1 MSLESVFSLV
11 LAAIA
16 VAPSDRLAMADR
28 LFNRGKWAEARTE
41 YAALVGEQSLAGD
54 GLLYRL
60 AECDR
65 ALGKKAEARREYGDL
80 LSKYPASELA
90 DRARLNRALAGT
102 VAEQNAELPG
112 LDSDR
117 VPKEVRASALYH
129 LGLNTGS
136 TNALMRYLALSPK
149 GRNVP
154 YAKLRLAQILQN
166 SPDETIVR
174 KAVELYL
181 DIAFGGGDYAEE
193 ALYLAAGVSYRG
205 KRYGEADSLMR
216 RYLNRYPKG
225 KYTTEAAYSS
235 AWCCYLTGRY
245 ADAVAMCGA
254 IPSDAP
260 AKMLDSAAYLKAS
273 AIYANRGAK
282 ESKPLFEAYLL
293 DHPQGE
299 YRGQA
304 ETWLARIGFQE
315 AREEDDAA
323 KMVEC
328 LQRVVS
334 ASKSAADRLTL
345 AWAYEKAG
353 RKDEALGEYLEIAK
367 VHPNTA
373 ESADAMYRKAMMD
386 LREERWAAA
395 DVALQSALMGKLED
409 RQRPEATYWRGVS
422 AIRLGH
428 EAEGAAF
435 LAKALEAG
443 LPLEESREARLLIA
457 DHDFNEGRTD
467 AAKKAYA
474 QLIREGAA
482 ERMSAA
488 KILAV
493 GKLLSG
499 SEAKTCAK
507 ALIRKDRAEWRQ
519 CGHALLGLTEEGE
532 GAFAAAMEAYRKCL
546 AEKCTTEDVAKVAL
560 RLGALETRNEEWDAA
575 EATLKRAVELNAKDS
590 AARAEAYLHLSEVCV
605 GKGDVVHARSYA
617 TVVAELFEN
626 TASAAAARAILK
638 AHPESTKTKES
649 K

>member
-1 MSLESVFSLV
+1 MSLASLFSIV

-41 YAALVGEQSLAGD
+41 YAALVGERSLAGD

-65 ALGKKAEARREYGDL
+65 ALGKKEEARQEYGEL
-80 LSKYPASELA
+80 LAKYPASDLA

-102 VAEQNAELPG
+102 TEEQNAELPL

-117 VPKEVRASALYH
+117 VAKEVRSSALYH

-136 TNALMRYLALSPK
+136 TNALMRFIALDPK
-149 GRNVP
+149 GKNVP
-154 YAKLRLAQILQN
+154 YAKLRLAQILQ
-166 SPDETIVR
+166 SAPDETCVR

-225 KYTTEAAYSS
+225 MYTTEAAYSS
-235 AWCCYLTGRY
+235 AWCSYLTGRH
-245 ADAVAMCGA
+245 ADAIAMCDA

-260 AKMLDSAAYLKAS
+260 QKIREVAAYLKAS
-273 AIYANRGAK
+273 AIYASRGAQAAK
-282 ESKPLFEAYLL
+282 ANFESYLL
-293 DHPQGE
+293 DYPQGE
-299 YRGQA
+299 YRHQV

-315 AREEDDAA
+315 ARAADDAA

-328 LQRVVS
+328 MQRVV
-334 ASKSAADRLTL
+334 ASSKEPADRLTL
-345 AWAYEKAG
+345 AWAYEKAE
-353 RKDEALGEYLEIAK
+353 RKDEAMHEYLEIAK
-367 VHPNTA
+367 DSPNTVEA
-373 ESADAMYRKAMMD
+373 ADAMFRKAMMD

-395 DVALQSALMGKLED
+395 DVALQSAIMGKLD
-409 RQRPEATYWRGVS
+409 DQLRPEALYWRGVS
-422 AIRLGH
+422 AVRLGH
-428 EAEGAAF
+428 EAEGVGF
-435 LAKALEAG
+435 LAKALESE

-457 DHDFNEGRTD
+457 DHDFNEGRID

-474 QLIREGAA
+474 QLVREGAA

-499 SEAKTCAK
+499 EEAKICAK
-507 ALIRKDRAEWRQ
+507 ALIKKEHAEWRQ
-519 CGHALLGLTEEGE
+519 CGYALLGLAEEAK

-560 RLGALETRNEEWDAA
+560 RLGTLETRSEEWDAA
-575 EATLKRAVELNAKDS
+575 ESTLKRAVELNARDA
-590 AARAEAYLHLSEVCV
+590 AARAEAYLHLAEVCV
-605 GKGDVVHARSYA
+605 GKGDIAHARSYA

-626 TASAAAARAILK
+626 TPSASAAKAILK
-638 AHPESTKTKES
+638 AHPETTEERK
-649 K
+649 

>member
-1 MSLESVFSLV
+1 MASFLTIV

-16 VAPSDRLAMADR
+16 VAPVDRLAMADR
-28 LFNRGKWAEARTE
+28 LFNRGQWSEARVE
-41 YAALVGEQSLAGD
+41 YAALVRESSLAGD

-65 ALGKKAEARREYGDL
+65 ALGETAAARREYAEL
-80 LSKYPASELA
+80 LAKYPASELA

-102 VAEQNAELPG
+102 VEEQNAELAN

-117 VPKEVRASALYH
+117 VEKSIRARALYH
-129 LGLNTGS
+129 LGLNTGD
-136 TNALMRYLALSPK
+136 TNTLTRYIALDPK
-149 GRNVP
+149 GKTVA
-154 YAKLRLAQILQN
+154 YAKLRLAQILQSSDDATN
-166 SPDETIVR
+166 VR
-174 KAVELYL
+174 RAVELYL
-181 DIAFGGGDYAEE
+181 DVAFGGGDYAEE
-193 ALYLAAGVSYRG
+193 ALYLAAGASYRG
-205 KRYGEADSLMR
+205 KRYGEADSLLR

-225 KYTTEAAYSS
+225 KYAAEAAYLS
-235 AWCCYLTGRY
+235 AWCGYLTGRH
-245 ADAVAMCGA
+245 ADALAMCA
-254 IPSDAP
+254 AVASDAP
-260 AKMLDSAAYLKAS
+260 QKIRDSIAYLKAV
-273 AIYANRGAK
+273 ATYASRGAAAA
-282 ESKPLFEAYLL
+282 KPLFENYLL
-293 DHPQGE
+293 DYPRGD
-299 YRGQA
+299 YRAQV
-304 ETWLARIGFQE
+304 ETGLARIGFQE
-315 AREEDDAA
+315 ARKADDAA

-328 LQRVVS
+328 MRRVV
-334 ASKSAADRLTL
+334 ASSKEPTDRLTL
-345 AWAYEKAG
+345 AWALEKAG
-353 RKDEALGEYLEIAK
+353 RTDEATLEYLEIAK

-373 ESADAMYRKAMMD
+373 TAADAMYRKAMMD

-395 DVALQSALMGKLED
+395 DVALQSALLGKLDE
-409 RQRPEATYWRGVS
+409 RLRPEATYWRGV
-422 AIRLGH
+422 AAVRLGH

-499 SEAKTCAK
+499 DEAKTCAK
-507 ALIRKDRAEWRQ
+507 ALIKTDRAEWRQ
-519 CGHALLGLTEEGE
+519 CGYALLGLTEEAE

-546 AEKCTTEDVAKVAL
+546 AEKCTTEDLAKVAL

-575 EATLKRAVELNAKDS
+575 EATLKRAVELNARDA
-590 AARAEAYLHLSEVCV
+590 AARAEAYLHLAETCL

-617 TVVAELFEN
+617 TVVAELFEA
-626 TASAAAARAILK
+626 TPSASAAKALLN
-638 AHPESTKTKES
+638 AHPAPKAKEEGE
-649 K
+649 